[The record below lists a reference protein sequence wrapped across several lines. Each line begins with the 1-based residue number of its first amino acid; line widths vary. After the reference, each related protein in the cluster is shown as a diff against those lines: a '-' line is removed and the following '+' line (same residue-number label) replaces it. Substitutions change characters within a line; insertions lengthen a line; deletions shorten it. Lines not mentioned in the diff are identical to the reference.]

1 MSENFQPVIATSSVA
16 TTSTVSF
23 SVPKPT
29 VSFCFI
35 LFYFDNGTL
44 NSLLVGY
51 KKESSYFF
59 LFQKK
64 IKFFSP
70 NRNLSF
76 LSFCLQYDL
85 TY

>member
-1 MSENFQPVIATSSVA
+1 MSENSQPVIATSSVA
-16 TTSTVSF
+16 TSTVSF

-59 LFQKK
+59 LF
-64 IKFFSP
+64 
-70 NRNLSF
+70 
-76 LSFCLQYDL
+76 
-85 TY
+85 